1 MGAQEVNNEKVFVE
15 YIFVWAGAPI
25 QVHAEQGVFEYNP
38 EAKVFELTSLLE

>member
-1 MGAQEVNNEKVFVE
+1 MGALHVSNA
-15 YIFVWAGAPI
+15 AGAPI